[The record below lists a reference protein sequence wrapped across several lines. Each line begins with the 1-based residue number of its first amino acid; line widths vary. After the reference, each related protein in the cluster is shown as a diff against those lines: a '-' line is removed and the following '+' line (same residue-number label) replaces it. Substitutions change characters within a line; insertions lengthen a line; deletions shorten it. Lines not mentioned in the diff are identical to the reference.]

1 MPHTRE
7 EFGVYAWD
15 PTNQYY
21 GACLKWHL
29 SFEETPEQVHQL
41 GLDEVERIR
50 GKMLTV
56 IIFTVSILQTNSFHL
71 YYGEQTLYLFIQL
84 RLLFS
89 FGVRPV

>member
-29 SFEETPEQVHQL
+29 SFEETPEEVHQL

-56 IIFTVSILQTNSFHL
+56 IIFTVSILQFFKQIHFIYIMLNKHCT
-71 YYGEQTLYLFIQL
+71 YLF
-84 RLLFS
+84 S
-89 FGVRPV
+89 